1 MQCSKDIFSR
11 KIEEVKPFTWI
22 LFLPL
27 DYNNETYT
35 EICSFN
41 SAQEFIEI
49 KAAAADLF
57 HTFKQSIKF
66 YTIHRHMLK
75 STDGWTR

>member
-1 MQCSKDIFSR
+1 MQCFKDIFSR

-22 LFLPL
+22 LLLPL
-27 DYNNETYT
+27 DYINETYT
-35 EICSFN
+35 EISSFN
-41 SAQEFIEI
+41 SVQEFIEI

-57 HTFKQSIKF
+57 HMFTQSIKF